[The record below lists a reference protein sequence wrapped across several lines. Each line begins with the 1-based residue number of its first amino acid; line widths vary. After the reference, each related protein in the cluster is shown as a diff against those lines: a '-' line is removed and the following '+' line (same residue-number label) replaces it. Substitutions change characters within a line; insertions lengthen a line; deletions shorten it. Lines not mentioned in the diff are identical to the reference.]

1 MKRIIAAALAAVL
14 VATSAPAV
22 SNASVVVTKNA
33 AISVQEADTA
43 KLEKG
48 ETVTVS
54 DNGVEQSVAKDG
66 DSITISAVSS
76 NKKTVKIVGTVNSTK
91 VTKISASAF
100 KNCKK
105 AKTIDLT
112 DVELTS
118 LQKNQFKGAKKAK
131 TVKINATKLTAKNIN
146 SKALKGFKG
155 KKIVLTC
162 KDKKTFNAL
171 VKKLKKSASKDVT
184 FVFKKA

>member
-33 AISVQEADTA
+33 AIAVQEADTA
-43 KLEKG
+43 NLEKG
-48 ETVTVS
+48 ETVTVE
-54 DNGVEQSVAKDG
+54 DAGVKESVKKDG
-66 DSITISAVSS
+66 DTITVSAVSS
-76 NKKTVKIVGTVNSTK
+76 NKKTVKIAGTVNSTK
-91 VTKISASAF
+91 VTKISPSAF
-100 KNCKK
+100 KKCTK
-105 AKTIDLT
+105 ATTIDLSN
-112 DVELTS
+112 VELTS

-131 TVKINATKLTAKNIN
+131 TVKINATQLTAKNIN

-162 KDKKTFNAL
+162 KDKKAFNAL
-171 VKKLKKSASKDVT
+171 VKKLKKSAGKNVKFS
-184 FVFKKA
+184 FKKA